1 MNGNLPKERK
11 NNWKHL
17 CPVHVYKKPS
27 SQKEVHCPTRRR
39 GTWWTLPL
47 ILSLCRWLLPP
58 FSSCIWFLIFLG
70 SVHQE
75 ACRKLL
81 EKEQRTQWNRGWSYP
96 ANTKVLPC
104 LLLSYEDTPHI
115 TTTSK
120 PGLLFPWTIEVF
132 LDALIATEVP
142 KPCLPCLIKEVF
154 MLVFSGKY
162 CISAKNGEGC
172 DLFGSSVRAAG
183 NLPSVVPLCNQSY
196 SLPSKVPI

>member
-1 MNGNLPKERK
+1 MLCTSEWQLLRERK
-11 NNWKHL
+11 NNCKHL
-17 CPVHVYKKPS
+17 CLVHMYKKPS
-27 SQKEVHCPTRRR
+27 SQKEVHCPTKRQ

-58 FSSCIWFLIFLG
+58 FYSCIWFLIFLG

-96 ANTKVLPC
+96 ANTKVIPC
-104 LLLSYEDTPHI
+104 PLLSYEDTPHI

-120 PGLLFPWTIEVF
+120 PGLLFPWTTEVF

-142 KPCLPCLIKEVF
+142 KPCLQCLIKEVF
-154 MLVFSGKY
+154 IYAGVFWKVLHKCQEKRRLWFVWVFCQSSRQLAISG
-162 CISAKNGEGC
+162 A
-172 DLFGSSVRAAG
+172 
-183 NLPSVVPLCNQSY
+183 
-196 SLPSKVPI
+196 SL